1 MESIKDY
8 HFPFGEKLK
17 KVQQINTSPKK
28 AFVLGVYASAVHAR
42 WADKNGLQKVAALAV
57 ASEPS
62 IFWTGENAEEI
73 ISAIKIPAELGRLTL
88 PTNTGLNGP
97 SGCALDELY
106 LKPLGLSRD
115 DTWLCDLLPESRVN
129 EQQKNA
135 LSMNYTDSIIE
146 EYNLSKASI
155 HNFKRSELNSSVR
168 REEILKELEIS
179 QAETLILLGDLPIYW
194 FLRFY
199 TDMKFCKLSDFGETK
214 ETYGKPHTMNLNGKF
229 YNVIS
234 LCHPRQAG
242 RLGSSS
248 AKWGELHKDWIE
260 NVRSKIEIF

>member
-1 MESIKDY
+1 MESTKDY

-17 KVQQINTSPKK
+17 KVHQINTSPKK

-42 WADKNGLQKVAALAV
+42 WTDKNGVQKVAALAV

-62 IFWTGENAEEI
+62 IFWKGENAEGI
-73 ISAIKIPAELGRLTL
+73 ISAIKIPAELGSLTL
-88 PTNTGLNGP
+88 PTNTMLNGP
-97 SGCALDELY
+97 SGRALDELY

-115 DTWLCDLLPESRVN
+115 NTWLCDLLPESRVN
-129 EQQKNA
+129 EQQREAINTHYTEQIIKENA
-135 LSMNYTDSIIE
+135 LK
-146 EYNLSKASI
+146 LASI
-155 HNFKRSELNSSVR
+155 PYFEKSELNSPDR

-179 QAETLILLGDLPIYW
+179 QAETIILLGDLPIYW

-199 TDMKFCKLSDFGETK
+199 SDMKFSKLSDFGETK
-214 ETYGKPHTMNLNGKF
+214 ETYGKPRIINLNGKS

-248 AKWGELHKDWIE
+248 AKWGKLHEDWIK
-260 NVRSKIEIF
+260 NVSSN